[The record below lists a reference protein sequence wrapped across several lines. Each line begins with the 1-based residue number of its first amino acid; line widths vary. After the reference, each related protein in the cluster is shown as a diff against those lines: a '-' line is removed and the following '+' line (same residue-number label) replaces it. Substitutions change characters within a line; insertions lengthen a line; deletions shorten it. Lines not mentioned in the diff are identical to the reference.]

1 MKPTALLN
9 TLLLTL
15 TLSSAQAGTPSISAK
30 SSKNPV
36 VPQEAVNW
44 KDNTISPVAD
54 ILEFEDPVIRTEI
67 RPAFI
72 YHNIDGDFVTQGG
85 HATLLGAQVRFA
97 VNDRLALIVNK
108 GGYLDIDPGVGPDLG
123 GWANLTGG
131 FKYAL
136 VDDMANAFI
145 LTAGLTYTAPTG
157 DETIFHGT
165 GDGLINGFTS
175 FEKGWGNFHL
185 MGTLGYSQALD
196 TGANSSIFH
205 YGLHADYY
213 TCQWFI
219 PFVSAVGWTVAD
231 AGGAIPLDTEG
242 YDTINFG
249 SSNSDGVTQI
259 VLGAGFRTRFTKN
272 LDFGVAYQKAVVS
285 PEGLFDDRFTFD
297 FAIRF

>member
-1 MKPTALLN
+1 MKPTALLI
-9 TLLLTL
+9 TLLGTL
-15 TLSSAQAGTPSISAK
+15 ALSGAQAGSPAISAK

-36 VPQEAVNW
+36 VPQEAVDW
-44 KDNTISPVAD
+44 KENTISPVAD
-54 ILEFEDPVIRTEI
+54 ILEFEDPIIRTEI

-72 YHNIDGDFVTQGG
+72 YHNIDGDFVTKGG

-97 VNDRLALIVNK
+97 LTDRLALIATK
-108 GGYLDIDPGVGPDLG
+108 GGYLDIDPGVGSDIG

-136 VDDMANAFI
+136 IDDVANAFI
-145 LTAGLTYTAPTG
+145 LTGGLTYTAPTG
-157 DETIFHGT
+157 DESIFHGT
-165 GDGLINGFTS
+165 GDGLINGFVS
-175 FEKGWGNFHL
+175 WEKGFGDFHL
-185 MGTLGYSQALD
+185 MGTLAYSQALD
-196 TGANSSIFH
+196 TGANSSLFH

-213 TCQWFI
+213 VCQWFI

-231 AGGAIPLDTEG
+231 AGNAIPLNSEG

-249 SSNSDGVTQI
+249 SSGSDGVTQV